1 MDQSVFQFFDASRSH
16 RLARRAS
23 LLKNL
28 LHSEALFSKAFY
40 AYCRNEIMDVPEYLA
55 DCAEF
60 EYRYQLGVA
69 KYSDITS
76 SAPSHSV
83 SSVSCDDALFWA
95 DHGFLYKP
103 GYFSADVCDAL
114 LGFLREDVRIDGVF
128 RYSHVP
134 SLMDVYC
141 STELHRLLRLVTAVE
156 PVLYMS
162 LHDLKTTSRSWHQDE
177 FLAANNSVGSSFAVW
192 IALDDI
198 CFDMG
203 PFCFLPGSHKW
214 PVLDRSKLLNYFD
227 GGSSS
232 SVLRSPEWVLPPGA
246 AAVTVPAYELKL
258 AESRVAPLTYL
269 PRRGDLLIWHSR
281 LLHRAKGST
290 SPDLK
295 RPGVIAHYCSMAEIS
310 PSDRALLKRHGDMWF
325 AEDA

>member
-1 MDQSVFQFFDASRSH
+1 M
-16 RLARRAS
+16 ARRAS
-23 LLKNL
+23 LLSSL
-28 LHSEALFSKAFY
+28 LHSKASFSKAFY
-40 AYCRNEIMDVPEYLA
+40 AYCQKEILDVPEYISA
-55 DCAEF
+55 CAEF
-60 EYRYQLGVA
+60 DYRYELGVA

-76 SAPSHSV
+76 SAPCHSV
-83 SSVSCDDALFWA
+83 SSSSCDDALFWA
-95 DHGFLYKP
+95 GHGFLYKP
-103 GYFSADVCDAL
+103 GFFSADICDGL
-114 LGFLREDVRIDGVF
+114 LGFLHGNIRVDGVF
-128 RYSHVP
+128 RYSHIP
-134 SLMDVYC
+134 SLVDMYC
-141 STELHRLLRLVTAVE
+141 SSGLHRLLRLVTAVE

-177 FLAANNSVGSSFAVW
+177 FLAAQNSVGSSFAVW

-198 CFDMG
+198 CLDMG

-214 PVLDRSKLLNYFD
+214 PILDRSKLLNYLD

-232 SVLRSPEWVLPPGA
+232 SALRSPEWVLPSGA

-281 LLHRAKGST
+281 LLHRARSSAT
-290 SPDLK
+290 PAMK

-310 PSDRALLKRHGDMWF
+310 PGDRASLKRHGDMWF